1 MSQPDYDALRA
12 LYADCVERLGYLPEA
27 IVICDGL
34 SDFID
39 ASVEEGNVELTYFD
53 LVVKL

>member
-27 IVICDGL
+27 IAIYDGL

-53 LVVKL
+53 LVAKL